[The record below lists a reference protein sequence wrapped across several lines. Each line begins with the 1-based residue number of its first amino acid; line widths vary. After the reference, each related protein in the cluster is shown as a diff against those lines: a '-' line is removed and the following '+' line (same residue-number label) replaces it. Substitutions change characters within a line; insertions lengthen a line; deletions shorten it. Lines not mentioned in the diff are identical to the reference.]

1 MLQKLLSDPNFQ
13 TVVVPLFTVLIP
25 VVLGWVV
32 GQVAADQKKAKW
44 GRWLKLVVETAVLGF
59 IGRVFPEAMAAFSS
73 DNPTAKVIGLLYSVV
88 LVGLLGMM
96 VVDVVQLVRKPSILT
111 ASELDEARWQDNR
124 QILMDKVGVKWID
137 GVLKNSLYEQARIAV
152 GLEERPE
159 MVGMEWQRAG
169 EEKQVLPP
177 GTRLLDRFANL
188 GGGGTLLV
196 LGEPGAGKTTLLL
209 ELAQDLLE
217 ATDFQE
223 LKQPIPI
230 VLNLSAWGTQQFPND
245 GTLAFTQWLL
255 EELWQQYQVRKEV
268 GKTWLEQEKWTLL
281 LDGLDE
287 VKPQDRDACV
297 EALNQFRQKF
307 GNIEIALCCRI
318 VDYQALITRLEEF
331 QAAVYIQPL
340 SEKQVDD
347 YLQEGG
353 EALVGIATALGA
365 DPSLRDLVNKPL
377 FLWILTLAYRNR
389 PAQELLDLPKDQRLK
404 LLFDRYIERMFAQ
417 RSLPEPEQQ
426 QMLHWLQGIAK
437 KTGAGKEF
445 LIERMKPKDWLETA
459 RTKWLFGLILG
470 LIFGLIF
477 GLICGL
483 FGGIVGELFGGI
495 VGGLFG
501 GLMGLYGG
509 LYVGMDLVE
518 AERTKWLYR
527 LLYGLAWGLILGLI
541 FGLIG
546 RVFGLIGGLISGL
559 IFGLIGLIFGL
570 SVRRDKM
577 YSVKAI
583 ENPMPRKTGRRSW
596 KLLESYLTYALSFGG
611 LFMQS
616 YGLIGGLILGL
627 IFGLILGESIKLI
640 GGLSIKLIG
649 GLKVDILDRT
659 FPNQV
664 IWGSLK
670 TIVIQVIVSLV
681 FMIVLCFTLVNIL
694 PLFLEPF
701 VVRFIIALF
710 MVLPLFLILNNE
722 GIDPCTQHLSM
733 RLVLCQTK
741 QIPWNFVT
749 FFQQAED
756 CVFIYRTGGSY
767 VFVHRYLQEHFA
779 NLSFD
784 ET

>member
-1 MLQKLLSDPNFQ
+1 MMLQKLLSDPNFQ

-59 IGRVFPEAMAAFSS
+59 IGRVFPEAMAAFNS

-88 LVGLLGMM
+88 LVSLLGMM
-96 VVDVVQLVRKPSILT
+96 VVDVVQLVRKPSTLT
-111 ASELDEARWQDNR
+111 AAELDEARWQDNR

-217 ATDFQE
+217 ATNFRE
-223 LKQPIPI
+223 LKQPVPI
-230 VLNLSAWGTQQFPND
+230 VLNLSAWGTQQFPDD

-307 GNIEIALCCRI
+307 GNIEIVLCCRI
-318 VDYQALITRLEEF
+318 VDYQALIARLEEF

-340 SEKQVDD
+340 SEKQVDKH
-347 YLQEGG
+347 LQEGG

-365 DPSLRDLVNKPL
+365 DPSLRDLANKPL

-459 RTKWLFGLILG
+459 RTQWLYRLIYGLTCGLTCGLMGRLIGGLINGLVFGLILG
-470 LIFGLIF
+470 LLGLI
-477 GLICGL
+477 
-483 FGGIVGELFGGI
+483 
-495 VGGLFG
+495 G
-501 GLMGLYGG
+501 GLMSWPSN
-509 LYVGMDLVE
+509 MDLVE
-518 AERTKWLYR
+518 AL
-527 LLYGLAWGLILGLI
+527 
-541 FGLIG
+541 
-546 RVFGLIGGLISGL
+546 
-559 IFGLIGLIFGL
+559 
-570 SVRRDKM
+570 
-577 YSVKAI
+577 
-583 ENPMPRKTGRRSW
+583 ENPMPRKTGRRIW
-596 KLLESYLTYALSFGG
+596 KLLEGYLLSALGFGG
-611 LFMQS
+611 LFIPS
-616 YGLIGGLILGL
+616 YGLIGGLSLGLIYGLILGL
-627 IFGLILGESIKLI
+627 IFMLTCGLVFGLINGLI
-640 GGLSIKLIG
+640 NGLR
-649 GLKVDILDRT
+649 VDIPDRT
-659 FPNQV
+659 FPNQG
-664 IWGSLK
+664 IWRSLK
-670 TIVIQVIVSLV
+670 TMVIQIILSLV
-681 FMIVLCFTLVNIL
+681 FTIILGFALVNIL

-701 VVRFIIALF
+701 LVRSIIALF
-710 MVLPLFLILNNE
+710 LIIPIFASLNNE
-722 GIDPCTQHLSM
+722 GGEVCLRHFSM